1 MTLWRR
7 PTELGD
13 LDIAGALDATQAQI
27 DRIARWAERLAVVG
41 WVAAVV
47 FTLAFSGRWII
58 DGGAKTAAAIIIVV
72 LAAVPGTILHLLGGM
87 LRGSVQDIRKAA
99 AVVVSWARSGERDA
113 KIERLRSASTD
124 ALAAKGRIRQI
135 IAMLGV
141 VRMTRDEMAEIR
153 SISSP
158 GRTLILSSGYL
169 TFILATT
176 GVAGTMLVCW
186 MAAGMTVVRVIA
198 ELT

>member
-13 LDIAGALDATQAQI
+13 LDIAGALDAAQAQI

-58 DGGAKTAAAIIIVV
+58 DGGAKTAAAIIILV
-72 LAAVPGTILHLLGGM
+72 LTAVPGTILHLLGGM

-124 ALAAKGRIRQI
+124 ALAADGRIRQI

-153 SISSP
+153 GISSP

-186 MAAGMTVVRVIA
+186 MAAGMTVIRVIA

>member
-72 LAAVPGTILHLLGGM
+72 LTAVPGTILHLLGGM

-186 MAAGMTVVRVIA
+186 MAAGMTVIRVIA

>member
-72 LAAVPGTILHLLGGM
+72 LTAVPGTILHLLGGM